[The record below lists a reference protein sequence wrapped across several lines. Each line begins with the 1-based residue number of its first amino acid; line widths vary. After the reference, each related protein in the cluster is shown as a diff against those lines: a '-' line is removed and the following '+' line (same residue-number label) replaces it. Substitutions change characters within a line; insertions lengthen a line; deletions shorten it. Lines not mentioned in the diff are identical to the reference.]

1 MQKGFEYK
9 NHLSDIEHV
18 VSRLVVG
25 TDNAKE
31 KPLVSVVMPVYN
43 HPDFFRKSLQSVI
56 NQKCDFNYEV
66 VIVDNCHPDFQH
78 RNQQIVEELYCDKIR
93 YYINE
98 ENIGG
103 VGSENRGVQLAKGE
117 YITYC
122 HDDDLL
128 YDNALQVLIS
138 QYKKIGKIECA
149 IFGNLDTIN
158 EVGKIMP
165 KENEFDTILLRHRS
179 GYKVV
184 MNDFLYRNYTNGC
197 GALYKKECLINIGGF
212 CKDYIPCPDYAMNAY
227 YTYKYGAYAIRA
239 KTLQYRV
246 SEQSDTCKVY
256 NNIVAE
262 NTIITNNIINIG
274 GVWRKLNK
282 PFVSL
287 HLKVSNYHLY
297 KEWGGE
303 NEQKKSYVLIR
314 LINKL
319 RQYMMLISHRFKS
332 FK

>member
-122 HDDDLL
+122 HDDDMLTE
-128 YDNALQVLIS
+128 NALQILIDWS
-138 QYKKIGKIECA
+138 KKISNSHSA
-149 IFGNLDTIN
+149 IFGNLITIDEN
-158 EVGKIMP
+158 DNTIRRYDEWSSFFLKRKKI
-165 KENEFDTILLRHRS
+165 
-179 GYKVV
+179 YKVS
-184 MNDFLYRNYTNGC
+184 MYDFLQKNYTNGC
-197 GALYKKECLINIGGF
+197 GSLYHRDEFLEIGGF
-212 CKDYIPCPDYAMNAY
+212 NADYIPCPDYALNVK
-227 YTYKYGAYAIRA
+227 YTSLFGSYAIRDI
-239 KTLQYRV
+239 TLRYRV
-246 SEQSDTCKVY
+246 SQQSDSSSVY
-256 NNIVAE
+256 RLLVEGGKRIHDA
-262 NTIITNNIINIG
+262 IIKSGYVKKIPQIFI
-274 GVWRKLNK
+274 K
-282 PFVSL
+282 
-287 HLKVSNYHLY
+287 SNQMCRYYHLY
-297 KEWGGE
+297 STWS
-303 NEQKKSYVLIR
+303 KKPKGISFLCYRIINHFWLIMSNMSR
-314 LINKL
+314 SI
-319 RQYMMLISHRFKS
+319 R
-332 FK
+332 